1 MTSRRGRRHG
11 RRSVDGGV
19 GKVGAARIARAA
31 SFAKNGETDGAHEA
45 DADWTLVTETRRA
58 KIDAARGGEFEEFST
73 AKVETGGGEKVLEE
87 SVAARGLDVG
97 AAGDVRGLLEKRR
110 VVFAEGEGVDGNGLT
125 LRAEDGVHHGDVIGG
140 VVLRALKT
148 EHARSDA

>member
-1 MTSRRGRRHG
+1 MMVTALCEGAVRNQVTP
-11 RRSVDGGV
+11 RSAPRSAKVDGG
-19 GKVGAARIARAA
+19 GKSAPHDARAA

-87 SVAARGLDVG
+87 SAYAR
-97 AAGDVRGLLEKRR
+97 A
-110 VVFAEGEGVDGNGLT
+110 
-125 LRAEDGVHHGDVIGG
+125 
-140 VVLRALKT
+140 
-148 EHARSDA
+148 